1 MSMVRTYATTFE
13 IIAENSQDAEDI
25 LKNNEERFSKE
36 LEQCNVI
43 EEYYQCDGEEDL
55 ELENDLQDIAIRVT
69 NKLIELGYVK
79 DCTDTDSYDEYEVQD
94 AIAEILN
101 DSLKK

>member
-1 MSMVRTYATTFE
+1 MEKIT
-13 IIAENSQDAEDI
+13 
-25 LKNNEERFSKE
+25 LNNE
-36 LEQCNVI
+36 
-43 EEYYQCDGEEDL
+43 
-55 ELENDLQDIAIRVT
+55 NDIQDIAIRVT

-79 DCTDTDSYDEYEVQD
+79 DCTDTDSYDEFEVQD